1 MSINTYEKD
10 SKDIPSLIPLGIA
23 MDYRVRWNMHRILRD
38 FVQNFYDSIGMEH
51 FADEFQY
58 EWEIV
63 EGDRI
68 CGHGLQEGRQLCIKM
83 RTLGHSFS
91 YEWLHFIG
99 GSTKTGKEGYAGEY
113 GEGFK
118 IALLCLVKLGGD
130 AVMSSGGWELRPCEY
145 AEKIDGREIPMF
157 GYRMKKRKDDG
168 FTTLELYGI
177 PASDENIRYVK
188 EILLEFFYPGNRLL
202 AQKIEAGDGYE
213 LYARSAVRIP
223 CAEDADIQGVFYYK
237 YIARGR
243 LPFSIVIH
251 LSEKQRHMDNDRSR
265 DILTEAAVVG
275 AVYKIAERLSPEA
288 SFWML
293 TQMREKW
300 QDFPVFERDRPA
312 DLRTWYYVVCQ
323 LVRNII
329 TEPELVKRFAQEY
342 PPERF
347 AYIER
352 PGGDN
357 GRNRLLREAR
367 GWFEQEDRGKN
378 RRRLIN
384 PVFRLLGVS
393 AVLQEYQEQKGVMY
407 RKLNGAEVEREK
419 LLRGCAKLILSGLDS
434 KLSPPGILI
443 RTERRRKK
451 IQSYLQYGLLP
462 YAETRAVRVFSGNR
476 KKRHIKYQISEVV
489 MDEEDLSAEAD
500 FQQVLLKYLG
510 ACVHVYGTERSE
522 RPNAALTYVGTLLY
536 CFRDAVEEYEERWKG
551 KT

>member
-1 MSINTYEKD
+1 MNINTYEKD

-58 EWEIV
+58 EWKAV

-68 CGHGLQEGRQLCIKM
+68 CRRGLQEGRQLCIKM

-91 YEWLHFIG
+91 YEWLNFIG

-130 AVMSSGGWELRPCEY
+130 AVMSSGGWELRPCKYTER
-145 AEKIDGREIPMF
+145 IDGREIPMF
-157 GYRMKKRKDDG
+157 GYHMKKRKDDG
-168 FTTLELYGI
+168 FTTLELWGI
-177 PASDENIRYVK
+177 PASDENVRYVK
-188 EILLEFFYPGNRLL
+188 ETLLEFFYPGNRLL
-202 AQKIEAGDGYE
+202 AERIEAGDGYE
-213 LYARSAVRIP
+213 LYARSAVKVP

-243 LPFSIVIH
+243 LPFPIVIH
-251 LSEKQRHMDNDRSR
+251 LPEKQRHMDNDRSR

-275 AVYKIAERLSPEA
+275 AVYKMAERLSPEA

-300 QDFPVFERDRPA
+300 QDLPVFERDRFA

-323 LVRNII
+323 LVRNI
-329 TEPELVKRFAQEY
+329 TAEPELIKRFAQEY
-342 PPERF
+342 PLERY

-367 GWFEQEDRGKN
+367 GWFEQENRGKN

-393 AVLQEYQEQKGVMY
+393 SVLEEYQKKKDTMY
-407 RKLNGAEVEREK
+407 RELNGEEAEREK
-419 LLRGCAKLILSGLDS
+419 LLKGCARLILSVLDS
-434 KLSPPGILI
+434 ELPPPGILI
-443 RTERRRKK
+443 RTEKRHKK
-451 IQSYLQYGLLP
+451 NQAYLQYGLLP
-462 YAETRAVRVFSGNR
+462 YAETRAVRVFPGNR

-489 MDEEDLSAEAD
+489 MDEGDLSAEAD
-500 FQQVLLKYLG
+500 FQHVLLKYLG

-536 CFRDAVEEYEERWKG
+536 RFRNALEEYGESWKE